1 MKQRIKSGS
10 WRTGRKKFSDR
21 ATKQKGLKK
30 NEESLRQLQDNMKP
44 NNIHIIGVPKGE
56 KEEQGKENLFEKVI
70 TENFLNL
77 MREKVM

>member
-30 NEESLRQLQDNMKP
+30 NEEFKAAAGQ
-44 NNIHIIGVPKGE
+44 HE
-56 KEEQGKENLFEKVI
+56 
-70 TENFLNL
+70 T
-77 MREKVM
+77 